1 MGFSRKKKGRG
12 PYDKIVKYAQELF
25 RQELTPLRTDLQT
38 IRAQNDKT
46 LEYVRQIWNN
56 NGHREGGESEEQ

>member
-1 MGFSRKKKGRG
+1 MGFSRKKKARG

-56 NGHREGGESEEQ
+56 VEHRESEGGEQ